1 MSRKEGKE
9 KKKLDTLNF
18 VLGSQSP
25 EEREC
30 RRESE
35 PLVPTDV
42 SIWSSG
48 LIPLTN
54 SNIVYKNRFVK
65 CFVKIFFSIFFCP
78 CFKSSVLGNSTACN
92 CGFVGIKSMYAR

>member
-9 KKKLDTLNF
+9 KKKLDTLNL
-18 VLGSQSP
+18 VSGAQSP

-48 LIPLTN
+48 FVPLTN
-54 SNIVYKNRFVK
+54 RNIIHKKRFVK
-65 CFVKIFFSIFFCP
+65 GFCQKN
-78 CFKSSVLGNSTACN
+78 F
-92 CGFVGIKSMYAR
+92 